1 MGHAPKEVNRIE
13 TIGGSKQMNK
23 IKGLALALCIL
34 AAFGLT
40 QSADAYHESVEAEE
54 AVYEA
59 HEVDGAEEPTIPSSI
74 WTEKS
79 ANISNELSPAP
90 PPVPSRWTEDDVVTL
105 SRMVWGEGRGV
116 SRNEQKLIVWTVLNR
131 LDNGRYGSSI
141 RAVVTARGQ
150 FVGYRSGHPVTDA
163 IRSMVVDVLD
173 AWDRGEVALVYPPFA
188 RYSNYLYF
196 NGDGRHNWF
205 RARHR
210 R

>member
-1 MGHAPKEVNRIE
+1 MNRI
-13 TIGGSKQMNK
+13 
-23 IKGLALALCIL
+23 KGFALALCML
-34 AAFGLT
+34 AVFGLS
-40 QSADAYHESVEAEE
+40 QSAAAYEAYEE
-54 AVYEA
+54 ETAVYEVYEA
-59 HEVDGAEEPTIPSSI
+59 DETIALPSV

-79 ANISNELSPAP
+79 PNIEEELIPAP
-90 PPVPSRWTEDDVVTL
+90 PPPPRRWTEQDVVTL

-131 LDNGRYGSSI
+131 LDSGRYGSSI
-141 RAVVTARGQ
+141 RAVVTARAQ

-163 IRSMVVDVLD
+163 IRSMVVDVLE
-173 AWDRGEVALVYPPFA
+173 AWDRGEEALVYPPFA